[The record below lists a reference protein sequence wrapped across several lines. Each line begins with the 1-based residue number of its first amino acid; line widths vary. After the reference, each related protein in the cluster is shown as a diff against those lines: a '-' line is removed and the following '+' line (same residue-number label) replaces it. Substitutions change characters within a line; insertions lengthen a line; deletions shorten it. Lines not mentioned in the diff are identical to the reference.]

1 MCAFPIAI
9 LSSTEFEAGRGAIS
23 GLSAHA
29 SYDEWLDLRYGH
41 FMGLSLGGEDARL
54 VTIRLS
60 DFLDWC
66 GDNEICPTEAALDC
80 FASDASSSPLAVD
93 GVNGAQAGVGSSAPE
108 LLSRGARGVDRRSFG
123 AKPRIPKS
131 ATRSAGVDL

>member
-1 MCAFPIAI
+1 MCAFPIAV
-9 LSSTEFEAGRGAIS
+9 LSAAEFEAGRGAIS

-29 SYDEWLDLRYGH
+29 SYDEWLDRRYGR
-41 FMGLSLGGEDARL
+41 FMGLSLGGEDAKL

-66 GDNEICPTEAALDC
+66 GDNEICPTEAALDS
-80 FASDASSSPLAVD
+80 FASDASSLPLAAD
-93 GVNGAQAGVGSSAPE
+93 GVKEAQAGVESSAPE
-108 LLSRGARGVDRRSFG
+108 LLSRRVRSVDGRSFG